1 MHALYKN
8 LLQYI
13 AIKYSFIQYN
23 TLKPKLSD
31 YQKRIGKSMK
41 EKLIAITG
49 DKGGVGKSTL
59 TALLAEWLL
68 YNNYPLKII
77 DADPNQSTQ
86 TWIDKCSEK
95 GRTINSGDVIT
106 IVDTAGTSGSS
117 LSKYIRNADLILVPF
132 KPHVADLEVV
142 VAWFLSLKE
151 SLQERIYFIPNMISN
166 TKEQRLGIAEL
177 ENIIT
182 EEGRGKI
189 LSGLAE
195 RKAVYPILFNGNSTN
210 FFDTK
215 LDLKTKMETTNLFK
229 NIVELLND

>member
-1 MHALYKN
+1 
-8 LLQYI
+8 
-13 AIKYSFIQYN
+13 
-23 TLKPKLSD
+23 
-31 YQKRIGKSMK
+31 MK
-41 EKLIAITG
+41 EKLVAITG

-68 YNNYPLKII
+68 HHNYPLKII

-95 GRTINSGDVIT
+95 GRTINSGTLIT

-132 KPHVADLEVV
+132 KPHVADLEVI

-166 TKEQRLGIAEL
+166 TKEQRLGVAEL
-177 ENIIT
+177 ENIIN

-195 RKAVYPILFNGNSTN
+195 RKAVYPILFNGSLTN
-210 FFDTK
+210 FFETK
-215 LDLKTKMETTNLFK
+215 LDSKTKTETTNLF
-229 NIVELLND
+229 NAIVEILTN